1 MYVEDLLMEAPD
13 EDKLSLHLYEETL
26 KKSYCI
32 NNAPLLV
39 FKSQNESTVNE
50 TN

>member
-1 MYVEDLLMEAPD
+1 MEAPD

-26 KKSYCI
+26 KQSYCA
-32 NNAPLLV
+32 NNGLQLL
-39 FKSQNESTVNE
+39 FKSQNETTAND